1 MKDHVSDPTDKK
13 ILELIAWNDIIGRA
27 RLAPSGVPK
36 ARLEAL
42 RAGFK
47 KLFSDK
53 DALADAKKRKMNFG
67 YVDWTNQQ
75 AHAKNL
81 STALDKLFDRMR
93 YLMSLKN

>member
-53 DALADAKKRKMNFG
+53 DALAHAKKRKMNFG